1 MKRIVVGTLAVI
13 GGLVVGIVVA
23 GVLVNLFFGGST
35 AIPAKTILEADLE
48 QEVREYNLDDPVI
61 ELVREPAMTVRDVV
75 EALQHAAQDDR
86 VVAFVARIG
95 AVEMGLAHTQEI
107 RDAVLAFRQAGKKAV
122 AYAETFG
129 EFGPGN
135 SAYYLASA
143 FDTIYLQPSGDV
155 GFTGLV
161 FESPFLKGTL
171 EKLALTP
178 RLDHRY
184 EYKNFMNIF
193 TERQYTAPHQEA
205 NQQVMASQFGQMVR
219 GIAAARHLAETELRQ
234 RIDHGPFLGEE
245 AVAAGLVDGLAYRD
259 EVYGQVQEKAGEEAR
274 LLFLSQYLAR
284 AGRPHRKGTVVA
296 LIYGVGPVRRGPS
309 GYDALS
315 NGPAMGADTVT
326 AAFRAAV
333 KDEAVKA
340 ILFRVDSPG
349 GSYVAS
355 DAIWRETQRAR
366 EAGKPVIVSM
376 ANVAGSGGYFVAMAA
391 DKIVAQPGTI
401 TGSIGVLGGKMLTA
415 DFWSQLGLS
424 WDEVHTSTNATM
436 WSSTH
441 DYTPEQWARLQAWL
455 DRVYHDFTRK
465 VAAGRHLPI
474 EKVLE
479 VAKGRI
485 WSGEDAKGLGLV
497 DELGGFPVA
506 LRLVREALT
515 LPADAALDLQVF
527 PRPVSTFDA
536 LMTRLFGED
545 RESSEIRELTVFLTH
560 LRRLIRPMARLA
572 QSLGLSPRQDVLMM
586 PELRPE
592 N

>member
-1 MKRIVVGTLAVI
+1 MKRIVVGSLAVI
-13 GGLVVGIVVA
+13 GGLVVFMVVV
-23 GVLVNLFFGGST
+23 GGLVSLFVGGST
-35 AIPAKTILEADLE
+35 AIPAKTILEVDLE
-48 QEVREYNLDDPVI
+48 QEVREYNLDDPVLG
-61 ELVREPAMTVRDVV
+61 LVREPAMTVRDVV

-95 AVEMGLAHTQEI
+95 AVEMGLAHIQEI
-107 RDAVLAFRQAGKKAV
+107 RDAVLAFRQVGKKAV

-135 SAYYLASA
+135 GAYYLASA

-178 RLDHRY
+178 RLDQRQ

-193 TERQYTAPHQEA
+193 TEQQYTAPHQEA

-219 GIAAARHLAETELRQ
+219 GIAAARHLPETELRQ
-234 RIDHGPFLGEE
+234 RIDNGPFLGEE
-245 AVAAGLVDGLAYRD
+245 AVAAGLVDELAYRD
-259 EVYGQVQEKAGEEAR
+259 EVYARVKDKAGEEAK

-284 AGRPHRKGTVVA
+284 AGRPHSKGTAVA
-296 LIYGVGPVRRGPS
+296 LIYGVGPVRRGQS
-309 GYDALS
+309 GYDPLS
-315 NGPAMGADTVT
+315 DGPAMGADTVT

-333 KDEAVKA
+333 QDEEVKA
-340 ILFRVDSPG
+340 ILFRIDSPG

-415 DFWSQLGLS
+415 DFWNQLGLS
-424 WDEVHTSTNATM
+424 WDEVHTSTNATI

-441 DYTPEQWARLQAWL
+441 DYTPAQWARLQAWL
-455 DRVYHDFTRK
+455 DRVYNDFTSK
-465 VAAGRHLPI
+465 VAAGRHLP
-474 EKVLE
+474 KDQVLE

-527 PRPVSTFDA
+527 PRPLSTFEA
-536 LMTRLFGED
+536 LMSRLLGED
-545 RESSEIRELTVFLTH
+545 RESSDVQRLTVFLTH
-560 LRRLIRPMARLA
+560 LRRLVRPMARLA
-572 QSLGLSPRQDVLMM
+572 QHLGLSPRQDVLMM